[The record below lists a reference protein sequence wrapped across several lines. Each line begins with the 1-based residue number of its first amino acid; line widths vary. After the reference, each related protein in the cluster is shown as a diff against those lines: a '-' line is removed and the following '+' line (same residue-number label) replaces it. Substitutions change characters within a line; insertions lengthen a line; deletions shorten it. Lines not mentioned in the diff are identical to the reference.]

1 MCIKGIYLNIIK
13 TIYNKIIASVIWKAL
28 PLNLGTKHG
37 CPLFLLLTNRVLE
50 VLTTAIRQEKGIKSI
65 QIGREEV
72 KLTLFADDMLL
83 HIENPKVSTPKQLE
97 LVNKFSKV
105 EGYIIHATSKL
116 LVYLC

>member
-72 KLTLFADDMLL
+72 KLTLFADDKILYIERTL
-83 HIENPKVSTPKQLE
+83 HSPQKNSENQ
-97 LVNKFSKV
+97 
-105 EGYIIHATSKL
+105 
-116 LVYLC
+116 